1 MIIKNRLR
9 LRLSKSLIN
18 IFLALTFLTCLL
30 PVFPVQAQQPAAPA
44 PPQEDIP
51 VEPVKPV
58 MKIEVNG
65 GLLSVEIS
73 EAEFGNVIKEIAE
86 KAKFKAEI
94 SSDVALKKISTT
106 FKDIEV
112 ERGVRRLLT
121 IMKEKDFVISY
132 NMAGLIDKIEIYG
145 GGVSRPIVNTQP
157 QPKKPQI
164 RRQKPFQRTPPSP
177 LPPPT
182 TLPE

>member
-9 LRLSKSLIN
+9 LRLSKRLIN
-18 IFLALTFLTCLL
+18 VFLALTFLTCLL
-30 PVFPVQAQQPAAPA
+30 PVFPVQAQPPAIRAT
-44 PPQEDIP
+44 PQDIP
-51 VEPVKPV
+51 VEPVKSV
-58 MKIEVNG
+58 MKIEVND

-73 EAEFGNVIKEIAE
+73 DAEFGNVIKEIAE

-121 IMKEKDFVISY
+121 IMKEKDFTISY
-132 NMAGLIDKIEIYG
+132 NTAGVIDKLEIYG
-145 GGVSRPIVNTQP
+145 GGSSRPVVNTQP
-157 QPKKPQI
+157 QKTQV
-164 RRQKPFQRTPPSP
+164 RQKPLQRVTPPSP

-182 TLPE
+182 TLPQ

>member
-9 LRLSKSLIN
+9 LRLSKRLKN
-18 IFLALTFLTCLL
+18 IFFISTLILACL
-30 PVFPVQAQQPAAPA
+30 FSSSQAQQPAAPA
-44 PPQEDIP
+44 TPQDIP

-58 MKIEVNG
+58 MKIEVND
-65 GLLSVEIS
+65 GLLSVELS
-73 EAEFGNVIKEIAE
+73 DAEFGNVIKEIAE

-94 SSDVALKKISTT
+94 SNDVAVKKISTT

-121 IMKEKDFVISY
+121 IMKEKDFTISY
-132 NMAGLIDKIEIYG
+132 DTAGLIDKLEIYG
-145 GGVSRPIVNTQP
+145 GAGISRPVVNTQP
-157 QPKKPQI
+157 QKQPI
-164 RRQKPFQRTPPSP
+164 RQRPFQRTTPPSP

-182 TLPE
+182 TLPQ

>member
-1 MIIKNRLR
+1 MKKDRLR
-9 LRLSKSLIN
+9 LRLRLRKKLKN
-18 IFLALTFLTCLL
+18 IFFISTLTLACLFSYSL
-30 PVFPVQAQQPAAPA
+30 AQT
-44 PPQEDIP
+44 PQDIP
-51 VEPVKPV
+51 VGPVKSV
-58 MKIEVNG
+58 MKIEVND

-73 EAEFGNVIKEIAE
+73 DAEFGNVIKEIAE

-121 IMKEKDFVISY
+121 IMKEKDFTISY
-132 NMAGLIDKIEIYG
+132 NTAGLIDKLEIYG
-145 GGVSRPIVNTQP
+145 GGVISRPVGNP
-157 QPKKPQI
+157 QKNPA
-164 RRQKPFQRTPPSP
+164 RQQRPFQQRVTPPSP

-182 TLPE
+182 TLPQ

>member
-1 MIIKNRLR
+1 MIIKSRLR
-9 LRLSKSLIN
+9 LRLSKTLIN

-30 PVFPVQAQQPAAPA
+30 PVFPVQAQPPAIRAT
-44 PPQEDIP
+44 PQDIP
-51 VEPVKPV
+51 VEPVKSV
-58 MKIEVNG
+58 MKIEVND

-73 EAEFGNVIKEIAE
+73 DAEFGNVIKEIAE

-121 IMKEKDFVISY
+121 IMKEKDFTISY
-132 NMAGLIDKIEIYG
+132 NTAGVIDKLEIYG
-145 GGVSRPIVNTQP
+145 GGISRPVVNTQP
-157 QPKKPQI
+157 QKTQV
-164 RRQKPFQRTPPSP
+164 RQKTFQRVTPPSP

-182 TLPE
+182 TLPQ

>member
-9 LRLSKSLIN
+9 LRLSKRVIN
-18 IFLALTFLTCLL
+18 IFFISTLTLACL
-30 PVFPVQAQQPAAPA
+30 FSSSQAQQPAAPA
-44 PPQEDIP
+44 TTQDIP

-58 MKIEVNG
+58 MKIEVND

-73 EAEFGNVIKEIAE
+73 DAEFGNVIKEIAE

-94 SSDVALKKISTT
+94 SSDVAVKKISTT

-121 IMKEKDFVISY
+121 IMKEKDFTISY
-132 NMAGLIDKIEIYG
+132 DTAGLIDKLEIYG
-145 GGVSRPIVNTQP
+145 GGVISRPAVNTQP
-157 QPKKPQI
+157 QKQPA
-164 RRQKPFQRTPPSP
+164 RQKPFQRVTPPSP

-182 TLPE
+182 TLPQ